1 MKIRCNTCDSLNDR
15 KCIII
20 GKNVSPNKSRICEH
34 YSYDDTKVKIKQK
47 LPTISASI
55 NSIGKSKVKQTN
67 RQPIKSYTIN
77 SIKHPLTGDLS
88 RFTSTTKKGD

>member
-1 MKIRCNTCDSLNDR
+1 MKIRCNTCDSLNGR
-15 KCIII
+15 KCTII
-20 GKNVSPNKSRICEH
+20 GKDVSPNKSRICEH

-47 LPTISASI
+47 LPTIPASI

-67 RQPIKSYTIN
+67 RQAIKSDTTN